1 MSKCTCKSAP
11 PGGGGGGGGH
21 DPPENFE
28 DSRSSEMGS
37 SAI

>member
-11 PGGGGGGGGH
+11 PGGGGGH

>member
-1 MSKCTCKSAP
+1 MSKSTLTHDHL
-11 PGGGGGGGGH
+11 GGSGGI
-21 DPPENFE
+21 PPEIVF